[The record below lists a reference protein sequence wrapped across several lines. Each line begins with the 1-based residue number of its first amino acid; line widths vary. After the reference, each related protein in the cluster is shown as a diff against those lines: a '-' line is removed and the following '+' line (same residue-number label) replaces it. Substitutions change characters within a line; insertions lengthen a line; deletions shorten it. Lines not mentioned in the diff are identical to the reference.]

1 MVRVSAGPARGFS
14 SIDVAGRKLRLGVPG
29 VARCYPRKMVNIVNV
44 GYDST
49 NYYIIESERGRLL
62 VDVGYPGTLP
72 KLRHAM
78 RRAGV
83 ELASV
88 GHLLVTHYHP
98 DHAGLAEEL
107 KSLRTKLIVVDLQQ
121 RFIPLLKGY
130 FKPHH
135 HYIDIAANDN
145 QVTSIVQSRSVLQ
158 KLGFAGEIL
167 ATPGHTDDSVSLV
180 LDIGVA
186 FIGDLG
192 QPGEDGAAGKSW
204 AAIRA
209 SGARTI
215 YPGHGPMY
223 QLPE

>member
-1 MVRVSAGPARGFS
+1 
-14 SIDVAGRKLRLGVPG
+14 
-29 VARCYPRKMVNIVNV
+29 MVNIVNV

-49 NYYIIESERGRLL
+49 NYYVIESERGRLL
-62 VDVGYPGTLP
+62 IDVGFPGTLP
-72 KLRHAM
+72 KLRHALQ
-78 RRAGV
+78 RAGV
-83 ELASV
+83 ELTSV
-88 GHLLVTHYHP
+88 AHLLVTHYHP

-107 KSLRTKLIVVDLQQ
+107 KSLGMKLIVVDLQQ
-121 RFIPLLKGY
+121 PFIPLLKGY

-135 HYIDIAANDN
+135 HYVDIATNDN
-145 QVTSIVQSRSVLQ
+145 QVTSIIQSRSTLQ
-158 KLGFAGEIL
+158 KLGFAGEII

-192 QPGEDGAAGKSW
+192 QPAEDGSAGESW

-209 SGARTI
+209 SGSRTI

-223 QLPE
+223 RLPE